1 VRQLTTVDKV
11 SRILHVLSAFEES
24 SAECIQQM
32 LIDFSNQSYQHGVVQ
47 AEKFICHIEALFL
60 ALDKIEIRLNRFED
74 SLGLNMVFRGFELIQ
89 LGQGTKTSSQKDRR
103 ILYKAVAGKGS

>member
-1 VRQLTTVDKV
+1 VKIGSSRHPPPELSSELEVVRQLTTVDKV

-60 ALDKIEIRLNRFED
+60 ALDKIEIRLNRYED
-74 SLGLNMVFRGFELIQ
+74 SMGLNMV
-89 LGQGTKTSSQKDRR
+89 
-103 ILYKAVAGKGS
+103 Y